1 MVSFF
6 LFSLQCILGSVVL
19 VGTGTHVDVRGQQHD
34 VIPNYQVKTKKDS
47 DFKTFLSD

>member
-34 VIPNYQVKTKKDS
+34 VIPNYQDSEKKG
-47 DFKTFLSD
+47 FRF